1 MPGCAEGFAFS
12 YEVGTE
18 KCNVKGGVWIP
29 LPAPFIYHIE
39 EKKTILSK
47 TFLRN

>member
-18 KCNVKGGVWIP
+18 KCNVKGGVWIQKVR
-29 LPAPFIYHIE
+29 APFFRKE
-39 EKKTILSK
+39 L
-47 TFLRN
+47 L